1 MAQEAV
7 ELHVAGMIEDGE
19 ALPVPSSLEAIMAD
33 PENADAVAFLV
44 TVPEAVDR
52 TMRVNITLPERL
64 LRRIDERVKNRSAFL
79 AGAAEKALAES
90 WGRLRG
96 SDPVQPKRIPVAG
109 LGPAIHVFGAD
120 IMAGSRRGCPGR
132 ARARGFSN
140 QDSRQNARTN
150 CLSIFPGQSC
160 RSRGRRGGGSASSA

>member
-1 MAQEAV
+1 MTSYIGLIRKDADSDFGPDFTDFPGSISAGATLDEARHMAQEAV

-79 AGAAEKALAES
+79 ARAAEKALAES
-90 WGRLRG
+90 
-96 SDPVQPKRIPVAG
+96 
-109 LGPAIHVFGAD
+109 
-120 IMAGSRRGCPGR
+120 
-132 ARARGFSN
+132 
-140 QDSRQNARTN
+140 
-150 CLSIFPGQSC
+150 
-160 RSRGRRGGGSASSA
+160 